1 MKKIIP
7 LFMGLFIFC
16 SMNPIVFANPHTLLT
31 NYSDLF
37 TAVTEGDAVR
47 AIILLDKCIPASQ
60 NSEDSQNI
68 AGMNFTTFNA
78 YQIQMGTQKKN
89 VIATSIDMM
98 VEHKTLGPVHSYLR
112 LRIFDDNSVE
122 VFSEYLDPKTYA
134 KLGTFTFNCQLSN
147 GKDNKGVRLYND

>member
-1 MKKIIP
+1 MKFIK
-7 LFMGLFIFC
+7 LLMGFIIFC
-16 SMNPIVFANPHTLLT
+16 SMNHLVFANSHTLLT

-37 TAVTEGDAVR
+37 TALTKGDAVR
-47 AIILLDKCIPASQ
+47 AIILLDKCTPVSA

-68 AGMNFTTFNA
+68 AGLNFTTFNA
-78 YQIQMGTQKKN
+78 YQIQVGAQKKN

-98 VEHKTLGPVHSYLR
+98 VEHKTLGSVHGYLR

-134 KLGTFTFNCQLSN
+134 KLGAFTLSCQISD
-147 GKDNKGVRLYND
+147 GKDNKGIRFYND